1 MPTSNDT
8 QGVPGQTVNYFCP
21 FVKGAKISFLLEP
34 MSANLPTLAKDEKGL
49 HAAACEFSKLFE
61 YRVQY
66 LCTHSPDVLLN
77 TAPINGS
84 QLKHHRH

>member
-1 MPTSNDT
+1 MKWTRLYAERRSYARM
-8 QGVPGQTVNYFCP
+8 VIESSLP
-21 FVKGAKISFLLEP
+21 FNHLLEL
-34 MSANLPTLAKDEKGL
+34 MSVNLPTLAKDEKGL

-66 LCTHSPDVLLN
+66 LCTHSPDVLLH